1 MINITIDP
9 TVPGTSYRP
18 HWNRLV
24 TAGRAHEGMYAPWR
38 EQLKKMQAELHFE
51 YIRFHGIFN
60 DEMMVY
66 REDESGNP
74 QYNCCLLY
82 TSRCV

>member
-38 EQLKKMQAELHFE
+38 EQLKKMQA
-51 YIRFHGIFN
+51 
-60 DEMMVY
+60 
-66 REDESGNP
+66 
-74 QYNCCLLY
+74 
-82 TSRCV
+82 